1 MQHDMDPQKQCTSN
15 INLTESAIT
24 FDVFYNREKTAA
36 QNKAL
41 NNFLSI
47 KKEID
52 ENSLSL
58 PECKVVVSCWWS

>member
-36 QNKAL
+36 QNIAL
-41 NNFLSI
+41 YNVLSI
-47 KKEID
+47 KNRER
-52 ENSLSL
+52 
-58 PECKVVVSCWWS
+58 